1 MSSHLL
7 KNFTYII
14 YVILV
19 FILNTMLKL
28 TGFALPSHLHKVSAD
43 VLYSN
48 PQKGQSKNIGIF
60 ICKYVL
66 YKESSK
72 KKIHSQGKCPLRPLA
87 PQGSTDK
94 RTKMGNATRNS
105 FDGEPDFRIDIEK
118 TQLLFCSCF
127 VCYVLFF

>member
-19 FILNTMLKL
+19 FILNTTLKL
-28 TGFALPSHLHKVSAD
+28 TGFALPSHLHKISAD

-72 KKIHSQGKCPLRPLA
+72 KKNTFLGEMSAKA
-87 PQGSTDK
+87 FSTL
-94 RTKMGNATRNS
+94 GLN
-105 FDGEPDFRIDIEK
+105 G
-118 TQLLFCSCF
+118 
-127 VCYVLFF
+127 